1 MSEKYDYTNPHAGI
15 QPGRVKEITSTS
27 NPIVK
32 EIKGLALKKN
42 RDAQNL
48 FMAEG
53 LKLVTDALEMGW
65 KVRTLV
71 YGKQMTNDA
80 SENTGQ
86 NHLAEISEKARL
98 QGAYILEVT
107 NKVLTAISRKDN
119 PQMVI
124 GIFEQKW
131 FSLDE
136 LAKEASEP
144 NDVLIALDRARD
156 PGNLG
161 TIIRTADA
169 SGVKGIVLV
178 GDSTDPF
185 SLEAVRAT
193 MGSIFNMKM
202 ARVTQD
208 EFIEWSKSY
217 KGEIIGTHLEGAID
231 YRTIDYSTKS
241 QVLFMGNEQKGLPP
255 ELSDICNK
263 LAYIPMAGKADSLN
277 LAISTGVMLFEM
289 KRDAL
294 TMPKDRVAKSETGD

>member
-1 MSEKYDYTNPHAGI
+1 MNEKYDYTNPHAGI
-15 QPGRVKEITSTS
+15 QPGRVKEISSTS

-42 RDAQNL
+42 RDAQKL

-71 YGKQMTNDA
+71 YGTQMV
-80 SENTGQ
+80 GQ
-86 NHLAEISEKARL
+86 IHLVEIAEKARL

-107 NKVLTAISRKDN
+107 DKVLTAISRKDN

-124 GIFEQKW
+124 GIFEQQW
-131 FSLDE
+131 HSLDD
-136 LAKEASEP
+136 LAADANKP
-144 NDVLIALDRARD
+144 NDVLVALDRVRD

-169 SGVKGIVLV
+169 SGIKGIVLV
-178 GDSTDPF
+178 GDATDPF

-193 MGSIFNMKM
+193 MGSIFNMKI
-202 ARVTQD
+202 AKVRED
-208 EFIEWSKSY
+208 EMIAWSTGY
-217 KGEIIGTHLEGAID
+217 KGDIIGTHLDGAVDYRAID
-231 YRTIDYSTKS
+231 YSNS
-241 QVLFMGNEQKGLPP
+241 PCVLFMGNEQKGLPP
-255 ELSDICNK
+255 ELAKICDK

-289 KRDAL
+289 KRNAL
-294 TMPKDRVAKSETGD
+294 TMPKGRVGHVEGSSK

>member
-1 MSEKYDYTNPHAGI
+1 MNEKYDYTNPHAGI
-15 QPGRVKEITSTS
+15 QPGRVKEISSTS

-42 RDAQNL
+42 RDAQKL

-71 YGKQMTNDA
+71 YGTQMV
-80 SENTGQ
+80 GQ
-86 NHLAEISEKARL
+86 IHLVEIAEKARL

-107 NKVLTAISRKDN
+107 DKVLTAISRKDN

-124 GIFEQKW
+124 GIFEQQW
-131 FSLDE
+131 HSLDD
-136 LAKEASEP
+136 LAADANKP
-144 NDVLIALDRARD
+144 NDVLIALDRVRD

-178 GDSTDPF
+178 GDATDPF

-193 MGSIFNMKM
+193 MGSIFNMKIAKVREEEM
-202 ARVTQD
+202 IA
-208 EFIEWSKSY
+208 WSANY
-217 KGEIIGTHLEGAID
+217 KGDIIGTHLDGAVD
-231 YRTIDYSTKS
+231 YRTIDYSRNPC
-241 QVLFMGNEQKGLPP
+241 VLFMGNEQKGLPP
-255 ELSDICNK
+255 ELAKICDS

-289 KRDAL
+289 KRGAL
-294 TMPKDRVAKSETGD
+294 VMPSNRTVPNSVENSK

>member
-1 MSEKYDYTNPHAGI
+1 MSEKYDYTNPHAGV

-42 RDAQNL
+42 RDAQKL

-71 YGKQMTNDA
+71 YGKQMVADA
-80 SENTGQ
+80 APQDGQ

-124 GIFEQKW
+124 GIFEQQW
-131 FSLDE
+131 YTLDE
-136 LAKEASEP
+136 LADEAKGP
-144 NDVLIALDRARD
+144 NDIIVGLDRVRD

-161 TIIRTADA
+161 TIIRTGDA
-169 SGVKGIVLV
+169 SGIKGIVLI
-178 GDSTDPF
+178 GDTTDPF

-193 MGSIFNMKM
+193 MGSVFNMKI
-202 ARVTQD
+202 ARATQD
-208 EFIEWSKSY
+208 EFIAWCSTWVKDY
-217 KGEIIGTHLEGAID
+217 KGEITGAHLEGAVD
-231 YRTIDYSTKS
+231 YRTIDYSAKP
-241 QVLFMGNEQKGLPP
+241 QLLLMGNEQKGLPS
-255 ELSDICNK
+255 ELSDICKN
-263 LAYIPMAGKADSLN
+263 LAFIPMAGKADSLN

-294 TMPKDRVAKSETGD
+294 TMPKGRA